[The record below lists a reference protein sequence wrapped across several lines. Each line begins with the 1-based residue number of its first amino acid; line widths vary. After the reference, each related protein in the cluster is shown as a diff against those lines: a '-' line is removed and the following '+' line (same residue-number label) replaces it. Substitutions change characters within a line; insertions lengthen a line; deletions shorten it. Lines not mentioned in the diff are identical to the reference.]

1 MSDIFFKLYQG
12 STYLVSAVHISDR
25 FHYFNLATCCLFTFT
40 AFQGSDWIVIGS
52 NTFHFTPS
60 TTFDPE
66 TSMLADEPI
75 VISIIN
81 DTCAEPIES
90 LICSLQVGVVQS
102 VRTVDPDQ
110 VTISIIDN
118 DGKEGSIQG

>member
-1 MSDIFFKLYQG
+1 MLPF
-12 STYLVSAVHISDR
+12 A
-25 FHYFNLATCCLFTFT
+25 FT
-40 AFQGSDWIVIGS
+40 AFKGSDWNVVEPTAVS
-52 NTFHFTPS
+52 FTSS
-60 TTFDPE
+60 TIFDPE

-81 DTCAEPIES
+81 DDCAEPIES

-118 DGKEGSIQG
+118 DGKEGGIHG